1 MKKIWKGTVLIIMLI
16 IFVGCGASNQK
27 EAMPY
32 SKMSELDTDSISSP
46 EYLIKELGS
55 PNRTITEVKDMEAI
69 INGYIKNIE
78 HPESKGN
85 KVNDAV
91 NNVSYSQLIELAE
104 KRLEIVSSFV
114 ALFVSLSILAL
125 FLSICGLSFL
135 GCPSILYIFPN
146 CNCIGLC
153 HENFSPILFAL

>member
-27 EAMPY
+27 EAIPY

-46 EYLIKELGS
+46 EYLIKVLGS
-55 PNRTITEVKDMEAI
+55 PNRTITEAKDMEAI

-104 KRLEIVSSFV
+104 KRLEIVSSFEN
-114 ALFVSLSILAL
+114 S
-125 FLSICGLSFL
+125 
-135 GCPSILYIFPN
+135 
-146 CNCIGLC
+146 
-153 HENFSPILFAL
+153 ENFKALEYRSINSDNEEYNNYFIFNDNEYVVIFWDDVPYVN